1 MSDLAISDLLLPTP
15 NAVSSAG
22 PTDSVTIAEDGTVSD
37 SFLQL
42 LDNKLAVLNGLGQVG
57 RGGDAPVVKADAL
70 LYRPG
75 QTVSLLPA
83 DPGAVSVL
91 VAVPAT
97 EVVEVLPTLPILE
110 GSVAPL
116 ETSVAELLVATVPPS
131 DVFGAPGIDAGTDDI
146 TAIPGPDAQADNK
159 DLSDDVVLA
168 SLLPVQILPFV
179 QTPIKSPAQLLAGQK
194 IPTLPSTPVPQ
205 PLDAAA
211 SGEAG
216 ILPEGGLAKNPEVVL
231 PEGEESAALQVP
243 DGQLDR
249 VKPSKADSAQG
260 DISADPDSVASDE
273 TWRASLTQKNTPAQE
288 VRLISS
294 DSQSLAPAI
303 VAPSPTPGHQQ
314 FQPLSFFAAPIALN
328 DSGLSAD
335 AGGDDLSQKS
345 SGGWLANF
353 DLTSLA
359 AKNGDSASQTG
370 FQSVL
375 TSIRAGGV
383 ISPAGEQVLMYI
395 RQLANQKQTQLNVQ
409 LNPAELGKIN
419 IRLEFA
425 EGGKVRARVLADRPE
440 TLDLL
445 QNDRHGLEQALAAAG
460 LDLDAGNMEFSLQ
473 QGQGNPEDRGPDTG
487 GAAQRVAALSNNA
500 SLESEQQP
508 AAGQIDLAAGVVNIK
523 I

>member
-42 LDNKLAVLNGLGQVG
+42 LDNKLAVLNGLGQIG

-83 DPGAVSVL
+83 DQGAVNVL
-91 VAVPAT
+91 AAVPAI
-97 EVVEVLPTLPILE
+97 EVVAALPTLE
-110 GSVAPL
+110 GPVAPL
-116 ETSVAELLVATVPPS
+116 ETSVAELLVAIVPPN
-131 DVFGAPGIDAGTDDI
+131 DVFGAPEIDAGTEDV
-146 TAIPGPDAQADNK
+146 TAILGPDAQADNK

-194 IPTLPSTPVPQ
+194 IPTLPLTPVPQ

-211 SGEAG
+211 LGEEG
-216 ILPEGGLAKNPEVVL
+216 VLPEGGLAKNPEVVL

-243 DGQLDR
+243 DVQLDR
-249 VKPSKADSAQG
+249 AKQSRADSAQG
-260 DISADPDSVASDE
+260 DASADPDSVASDE
-273 TWRASLTQKNTPAQE
+273 TWRTSLAQKNTPAQE
-288 VRLISS
+288 GRVTSA
-294 DSQSLAPAI
+294 DSQSLTSTI
-303 VAPSPTPGHQQ
+303 LAPSSPPAHQQ
-314 FQPLSFFAAPIALN
+314 FQPLSFFAAPIASN
-328 DSGLSAD
+328 DSVLSSD
-335 AGGDDLSQKS
+335 AGGDDLSQKGP
-345 SGGWLANF
+345 GGWLASF

-359 AKNGDSASQTG
+359 AKNADSASQTG

-419 IRLEFA
+419 IRLEFV

-473 QGQGNPEDRGPDTG
+473 QGQGNPEDRGPDMG
-487 GAAQRVAALSNNA
+487 GAAQRVAALSNNE
-500 SLESEQQP
+500 SLEIEQQP